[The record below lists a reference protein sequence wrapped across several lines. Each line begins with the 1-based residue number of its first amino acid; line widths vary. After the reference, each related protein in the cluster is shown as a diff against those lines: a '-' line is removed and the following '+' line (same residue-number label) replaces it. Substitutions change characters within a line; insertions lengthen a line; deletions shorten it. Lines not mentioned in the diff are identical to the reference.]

1 MTPAQQSRREALAKV
16 VYGACWPQET
26 GWPDWCGA
34 DQVAQRRAEAVADFI
49 IAEQERREG
58 PLVKAAEVLAKQG
71 ANHYG
76 PYHVVV
82 SEDALVALRAALAAY
97 RAIDAPPQRTV
108 EDVLREWN
116 DRAGSLEARAALAVR
131 LLDELAALKR
141 GKE

>member
-1 MTPAQQSRREALAKV
+1 MDKQQSRREALAKQ
-16 VYGACWPQET
+16 VYGAMLGGDMP
-26 GWPDWCGA
+26 GGRA
-34 DQVAQRRAEAVADFI
+34 FFGLSAGVFVAMSRAVADFI

-58 PLVKAAEVLAKQG
+58 PLVEALESIGYWPKDKSLRFGV
-71 ANHYG
+71 
-76 PYHVVV
+76 
-82 SEDALVALRAALAAY
+82 DAHDAREALAAY

-131 LLDELAALKR
+131 LLDELAALRR